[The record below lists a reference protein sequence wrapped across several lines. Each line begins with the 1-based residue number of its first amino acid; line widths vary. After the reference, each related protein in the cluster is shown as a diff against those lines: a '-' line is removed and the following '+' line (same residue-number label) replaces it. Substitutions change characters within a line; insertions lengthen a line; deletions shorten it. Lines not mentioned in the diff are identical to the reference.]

1 MPNSLLPSQQLRR
14 GIKQRARCDRAITVL
29 SRWRRLP
36 GRVRPRGRPQGHLAA
51 VGVRSSGTVLVPP
64 DSLGSFSSYRSFSPH
79 IGAHDH
85 ESRHAHCHGLK
96 ADARV
101 HINCARILE
110 PPPHCR
116 GPRRDRVHNP
126 LHRRP
131 AAEVSVW
138 SFGLFTLIVGFDPYT
153 GVPALYQIDPPG
165 TFSAWKDNATG
176 RNFNSLREFLAKN
189 YKETSGQETVNLAI
203 GTLLEVSIY
212 LFDYWIF

>member
-1 MPNSLLPSQQLRR
+1 MAASSWSSTPSRPSARASRCRRCPKLRH
-14 GIKQRARCDRAITVL
+14 
-29 SRWRRLP
+29 W
-36 GRVRPRGRPQGHLAA
+36 
-51 VGVRSSGTVLVPP
+51 
-64 DSLGSFSSYRSFSPH
+64 SFSSYRSFSPH

-131 AAEVSVW
+131 AAEVTQSGSVW
-138 SFGLFTLIVGFDPYT
+138 SFGLSTLIVGFDPYT
-153 GVPALYQIDPPG
+153 GVPTLYQIDPPG

-203 GTLLEVSIY
+203 GTLLEVVESGGKNIENFFC
-212 LFDYWIF
+212 LDQRA